1 MYKISWDYET
11 GGVQLHSHV
20 TPDTLGITPRP
31 VFWEEL
37 DLLKLHELGWT
48 YPHTEA
54 PLMWACN
61 KQYFIGEY

>member
-37 DLLKLHELGWT
+37 I
-48 YPHTEA
+48 
-54 PLMWACN
+54 C
-61 KQYFIGEY
+61 